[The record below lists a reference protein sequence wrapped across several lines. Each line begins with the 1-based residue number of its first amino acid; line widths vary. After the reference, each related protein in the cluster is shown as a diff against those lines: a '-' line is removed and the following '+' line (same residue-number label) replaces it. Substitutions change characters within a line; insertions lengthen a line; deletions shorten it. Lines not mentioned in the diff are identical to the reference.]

1 MKVNIFLDYQ
11 SAKVHYFFMTP
22 LPKKTSHGGKRAGAG
37 RKPRYENPVMIAA
50 RVPAKICDKL
60 DRFAEANG
68 LTRSEAVVE
77 AVRRLRLA
85 RE

>member
-1 MKVNIFLDYQ
+1 
-11 SAKVHYFFMTP
+11 
-22 LPKKTSHGGKRAGAG
+22 
-37 RKPRYENPVMIAA
+37 MIAA